1 MGKQQCLLQSLWIHI
16 CENLCFW
23 FWFWR
28 GKRKQESVTLAT
40 QEAFSCVL
48 DSSTLPW
55 HSICFKLLGLPFSN
69 FTAAP
74 NLQHPRFS
82 CCLFQSD
89 KCISRLNICIP
100 IISEFLGLEVRI
112 TGEDNTWY
120 KIIVIQRWNFR
131 QWGFP
136 PTPRA
141 EGSPFYCQIIH
152 LILLTYKIGQGHS
165 LLALK
170 QSPLSG
176 GGSRNR

>member
-131 QWGFP
+131 QWGISPHPQGWRVSFLLP
-136 PTPRA
+136 NHPSDFTDLQNWPRSQPS
-141 EGSPFYCQIIH
+141 SPKAIPSFWRLQ
-152 LILLTYKIGQGHS
+152 
-165 LLALK
+165 
-170 QSPLSG
+170 
-176 GGSRNR
+176 